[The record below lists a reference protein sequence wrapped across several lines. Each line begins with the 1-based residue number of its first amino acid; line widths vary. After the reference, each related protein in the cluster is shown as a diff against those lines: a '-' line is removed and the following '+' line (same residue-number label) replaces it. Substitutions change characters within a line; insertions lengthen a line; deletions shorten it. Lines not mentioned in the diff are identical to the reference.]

1 MQQSMVENLSG
12 GERRRLFLLRVLMAQ
27 PNFLILDEPTNDLD
41 LITLNT
47 LEQFL
52 LSYNGCLM
60 IVSHDRYF
68 LDKLCEH
75 LFIFE
80 GDGEIKPFPG
90 TFREYRE
97 RKAAEELA
105 ARQASRS
112 GQAASIA
119 APAPKKEEGKKLNYK
134 ELREYEGLEAEIA
147 SLEDRKVEI
156 GAKLATGSDD
166 YKQLEAWGKEVDV
179 LNAEIEAK
187 TNRWVELAERA

>member
-1 MQQSMVENLSG
+1 MS
-12 GERRRLFLLRVLMAQ
+12 Q

-52 LSYNGCLM
+52 LSYGGCLM

-90 TFREYRE
+90 TFREYRD
-97 RKAAEELA
+97 KKTADELA

-112 GQAASIA
+112 GGSVQQVA
-119 APAPKKEEGKKLNYK
+119 APAPKVVETKKLTYK
-134 ELREYEGLEAEIA
+134 ETREYEGLEAEIA
-147 SLEDRKVEI
+147 ELEAKKAAVN
-156 GAKLATGSDD
+156 AKLNAGSGD
-166 YKQLEAWGKEVDV
+166 YKELEAWAKEVEEFTAQIDQ
-179 LNAEIEAK
+179 K
-187 TNRWVELAERA
+187 TDRWVELSERA